1 MHCPRCGA
9 EINRDDIFCGNCGAK
24 IDEFGAVKS
33 EKPTGTKRRP
43 TGVTIIAILNILGG
57 IVGLIAGFGMMA
69 LSGEFQYYLSYLSDE
84 EAALVSIMVGI
95 LGMVFIIIGFI
106 DLVIGYGLWTLKG
119 WARMAA
125 IIMAIIGIVGNI
137 GATIGMM
144 SIGAAD
150 IIGSVI
156 LPVLI
161 SGIIIWY
168 LSKPN
173 IKEVFEG

>member
-9 EINRDDIFCGNCGAK
+9 EINRDDIFCGSCGAK

-57 IVGLIAGFGMMA
+57 IGALIAGFGMMA
-69 LSGEFQYYLSYLSDE
+69 LSVEFQYYLSDE
-84 EAALVSIMVGI
+84 EAALVSIMAGI
-95 LGMVFIIIGFI
+95 LGMVFIIIGFV

-125 IIMAIIGIVGNI
+125 IIMAIIGIIGNI
-137 GATIGMM
+137 GGTIWMM

-150 IIGSVI
+150 TIGSVI
-156 LPVLI
+156 LSVLI

-173 IKEVFEG
+173 IKEVFEA